1 MRLKTIL
8 GLVGL
13 ALAAP
18 AAAQAHVTVQPEEV
32 PAGGFVRFDV
42 RVPNERDNAD
52 TEKVE
57 VQMPDGFAFV
67 SYEPTPGWQAQ
78 VRNEKLA
85 QPIEAEG
92 EQINEQV
99 ATVTW
104 TATDPNAAI
113 HPDEFRD
120 FGLSVGLP
128 EQAPAGQVLTFPAI
142 QTYSSG
148 EKVRWIG
155 PPDSEEPAAQV
166 TLTAAPAEGGSASD
180 TGGGESGS
188 DEEED
193 EGAPVWLAIVA
204 LVVGA
209 LGLVAGGVSLARSRG
224 ARA

>member
-1 MRLKTIL
+1 MRLKAIL

-42 RVPNERDNAD
+42 RVPNERDNAN
-52 TEKVE
+52 TERVE

-67 SYEPTPGWQAQ
+67 SYEPTPGWAARVNYEQLQ
-78 VRNEKLA
+78 
-85 QPIEAEG
+85 QPIQAEG
-92 EQINEQV
+92 EQITEQV
-99 ATVTW
+99 NTVSW

-113 HPDEFRD
+113 GPNEFRD

-128 EQAPAGQVLTFPAI
+128 EQAQAGQVLTFPAI

-166 TLTAAPAEGGSASD
+166 TLTAAPAESGAPAVGE
-180 TGGGESGS
+180 GESGS
-188 DEEED
+188 NEDED
-193 EGAPVWLAIVA
+193 EGAPTWLAILA

-209 LGLVAGGVSLARSRG
+209 LGLVAGGASLARSRG
-224 ARA
+224 ART

>member
-32 PAGGFVRFDV
+32 PAGEFVRLDV

-52 TEKVE
+52 TDRVE

-67 SYEPTPGWQAQ
+67 SYEPIAGWRAQ
-78 VRNEKLA
+78 VKNEKLA
-85 QPIEAEG
+85 QPIQAEG

-113 HPDEFRD
+113 GPNEFRD

-128 EQAPAGQVLTFPAI
+128 EQAQAGQVLTFPAI

-166 TLTAAPAEGGSASD
+166 TLTAAPAEGGSAAD
-180 TGGGESGS
+180 TGGGESES
-188 DEEED
+188 DDED
-193 EGAPVWLAIVA
+193 EGAPTWLAIVA

-209 LGLVAGGVSLARSRG
+209 LGLVAGVASLARSRG
-224 ARA
+224 ART

>member
-42 RVPNERDNAD
+42 RVPNERDNAN
-52 TEKVE
+52 TERVE

-67 SYEPTPGWQAQ
+67 SYEPAPGWE
-78 VRNEKLA
+78 VRVNYEQLQ
-85 QPIEAEG
+85 QPIQAEG
-92 EQINEQV
+92 EQITEQV
-99 ATVTW
+99 NTVSW

-113 HPDEFRD
+113 RPNEFRD

-128 EQAPAGQVLTFPAI
+128 EQAQAGAVLTFPAI

-166 TLTAAPAEGGSASD
+166 TLTAAPAESGAPTAGEA
-180 TGGGESGS
+180 ESGS

-193 EGAPVWLAIVA
+193 EGAPTWLVIVA
-204 LVVGA
+204 LVLGA
-209 LGLVAGGVSLARSRG
+209 LGLLAGGASLARSRG
-224 ARA
+224 ART